1 MKFVNI
7 IEVGLRDGIQTE
19 KRLISSHSKLHT
31 INQLVRAGIK
41 DIEITSFVNTKLLP
55 QFEDNYHIAR
65 NVLRYNNVR
74 YSALVPNERGYYK
87 FRESGNIDEAVL
99 FISTSETF
107 NKKNINSNI
116 KEAFE
121 KFNKISK
128 LAKEDGVKLRGS
140 ISCCFTCP
148 YEGDI
153 KSDKVRDI
161 IKRYIDIGID
171 RIDIADTIGSGTGIK
186 LKKIIDG
193 LDTSN
198 ITGHYH
204 DTNNKALELVEA
216 SLDNGI
222 NTFHSSINGLGGCPF
237 SSKIVG
243 NLSTEKLVEYLH
255 KKDIKTDINLDKIRG
270 IKVF

>member
-1 MKFVNI
+1 MKFANI
-7 IEVGLRDGIQTE
+7 IEVALRDGLQTE
-19 KRLISSHSKLHT
+19 KRLISSHSKLHA
-31 INQLVRAGIK
+31 INRLVRAGVK

-55 QFEDNYHIAR
+55 QFDDNYHIAR
-65 NVLRYNNVR
+65 NVLRYNNVK
-74 YSALVPNERGYYK
+74 YSALVPNEKGYHK

-116 KEAFE
+116 KDAFE
-121 KFNKISK
+121 RFVKISK
-128 LAKEDGVKLRGS
+128 LAKDDGVKLRGS

-153 KSDKVRDI
+153 STDKVRDI
-161 IKRYIDIGID
+161 IKRYIDIGVD
-171 RIDIADTIGSGTGIK
+171 RIDIADTIGTGTAIK
-186 LKKIIDG
+186 LKKIVDG
-193 LDTSN
+193 FDVTN

-204 DTNNKALELVEA
+204 DTNGKAIELVEA

-222 NTFHSSINGLGGCPF
+222 YTFHSSIKGTGGCPF

-255 KKDIKTDINLDKIRG
+255 SKGIKTGIELEKLKDIRL
-270 IKVF
+270 F

>member
-7 IEVGLRDGIQTE
+7 IEVGLRDGLQTE
-19 KRLISSHSKLHT
+19 KRLLSSHFKLHT

-41 DIEITSFVNTKLLP
+41 DIEITSFVNTKLVP
-55 QFEDNYHIAR
+55 QFNDNYHISN

-74 YSALVPNERGYYK
+74 YSALVPNERGY
-87 FRESGNIDEAVL
+87 FQMRASGNIDEAVL
-99 FISTSETF
+99 FVSTTDTF
-107 NKKNINSNI
+107 NKKNINSSI

-128 LAKEDGVKLRGS
+128 LAKEDKVKLRGS

-153 KSDKVRDI
+153 SVDKVRDV
-161 IKRYIDIGID
+161 IKRYMYIGVD
-171 RIDIADTIGSGTGIK
+171 RIDIADTIGTGTPTK
-186 LKKIIDG
+186 LRKILDG
-193 LDTSN
+193 LDTYN

-204 DTNNKALELVEA
+204 DTNGKALELVEA

-222 NTFHSSINGLGGCPF
+222 NTFHSSIKGLGGCPF

-243 NLSTEKLVEYLH
+243 NLSTEKLLEYLH
-255 KKDIKTDINLDKIRG
+255 SKDIKTGIDLDKIKNIR
-270 IKVF
+270 IF